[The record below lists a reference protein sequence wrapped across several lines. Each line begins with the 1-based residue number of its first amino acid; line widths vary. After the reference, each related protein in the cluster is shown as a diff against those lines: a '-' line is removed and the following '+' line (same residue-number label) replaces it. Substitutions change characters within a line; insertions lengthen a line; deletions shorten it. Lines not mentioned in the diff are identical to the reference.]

1 MSHVMELITLQTLD
15 DEAAALRAALADVE
29 RQLRGDDDLVTARRE
44 LTTASQ
50 ALEESQRNQR
60 RVEMEIATLT
70 AKIVPEEKRLY
81 DGSVRNPKELG
92 AIQHE
97 LELLKPARAKYED
110 ELLETMTRGE
120 VHDRERG
127 RAHHAV
133 EQLEARWQK
142 RQQELKHEVNRLT
155 DGIAR
160 TDTKR
165 DAQKAKVPARSIVVY
180 EDVRRRKGGMAVAR
194 VIGGTCQGCRVT
206 VPEAI
211 RKRAFGSEILAQ
223 CPNCDRILSLG

>member
-1 MSHVMELITLQTLD
+1 MELITLQTLD

-29 RQLRGDDDLVTARRE
+29 RQLRGDDELATARRE
-44 LTTASQ
+44 LMTASQ
-50 ALEESQRNQR
+50 AREESQRNQR

-120 VHDRERG
+120 VEDRERT
-127 RAHHAV
+127 RAQRAV
-133 EQLEARWQK
+133 EQLEARWLK

-160 TDTKR
+160 ADVKR
-165 DAQKAKVPARSIVVY
+165 DAQKAKVPPRSIVVY

>member
-1 MSHVMELITLQTLD
+1 MELITLQTLD

-29 RQLRGDDDLVTARRE
+29 RQLRGDDELINARRE
-44 LTTASQ
+44 LTAASQ

-97 LELLKPARAKYED
+97 LELLKPARGRFED

-120 VHDRERG
+120 VQDRERN
-127 RAHHAV
+127 RAQRAV
-133 EQLEARWQK
+133 DQFEMRWQK

-160 TDTKR
+160 SDVKR
-165 DAQKAKVPARSIVVY
+165 EAQKSKVSPRAIVVY

-194 VIGGTCQGCRVT
+194 VVGGTCQGCRVT

-223 CPNCDRILSLG
+223 CPNCDRILSIG

>member
-133 EQLEARWQK
+133 EQLEARWQ
-142 RQQELKHEVNRLT
+142 T
-155 DGIAR
+155 
-160 TDTKR
+160 
-165 DAQKAKVPARSIVVY
+165 
-180 EDVRRRKGGMAVAR
+180 
-194 VIGGTCQGCRVT
+194 
-206 VPEAI
+206 
-211 RKRAFGSEILAQ
+211 
-223 CPNCDRILSLG
+223 